1 MLGNNL
7 LIIDTLNLCFRFKH
21 TLYKADE
28 VVAPEW
34 ATLDDMVEVMREEL
48 ADSYFLESFVNTIT
62 SLAASYK
69 AKNIICAADLGSSTW
84 RKEIYPEY
92 KADRAEKYANQ
103 SIAEQAIGIVFME
116 HYRQLLEDL
125 EGEGIA
131 VVCYKGVE
139 ADDIAAHIVLNYSD
153 KYEHTWLVTSDEDWD
168 SLVGENVSRFNW
180 MCKSTWKNVT
190 KTGPR
195 PKEVTID
202 NWSEHYIYDKHLHVP
217 MKALQGGEDNI
228 IGVAGV
234 GPKRALDLLN
244 KYGSVNAL
252 LNALPI
258 TSSKAAYVKEL
269 NASKDKIIMN
279 LKLMDLEL
287 YNDEIVPT
295 EVQRMVANLI

>member
-69 AKNIICAADLGSSTW
+69 AKNIICVADLGSSTW

-125 EGEGIA
+125 EGQGIA
-131 VVCYKGVE
+131 VVCHKGVE

-168 SLVGENVSRFNW
+168 SLVCENVSRFNW
-180 MCKSTWKNVT
+180 MCKSTWKNIT

-195 PKEVTID
+195 PKEITID

-228 IGVAGV
+228 IGVSGV

-244 KYGSVNAL
+244 KYGSINAL

-258 TSSKAAYVKEL
+258 TSSKAAYIKEL
-269 NASKDKIIMN
+269 NSSKDRIIMN

-287 YNDEIVPT
+287 YNNEIVPV
-295 EVQRMVANLI
+295 EVQRMVSNLI